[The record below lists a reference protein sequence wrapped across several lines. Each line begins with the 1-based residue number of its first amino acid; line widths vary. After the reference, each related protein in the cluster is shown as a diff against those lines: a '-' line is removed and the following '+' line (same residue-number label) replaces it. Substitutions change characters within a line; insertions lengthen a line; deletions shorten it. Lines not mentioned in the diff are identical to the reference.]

1 MKKELLDKV
10 ILVTGGSGGIGNAI
24 VNQLSNSG
32 AKVIST
38 YNHNIPVSVSDKNII
53 WIQSNL
59 INPEDQDNIIS
70 FTLKNFGKI
79 DILVNC
85 AGILEPGNFLSLSKE
100 KLKEMIDL
108 NLTSVLMII
117 QKILVV
123 MKGQGF
129 GHIVNIGSLGAIVPM
144 PYSAVY
150 CATKFALRGFSFS
163 LSEELK
169 GTGVN
174 ISLITP
180 GSVKTKMLKYEAKN
194 EYSSISFLSKPINAE
209 KVANAVLKLI
219 HKPKVELIIPRSQG
233 IPSKLLVFS
242 PKLFSGLYKILHR
255 IGIST
260 KKKYLL
266 RF

>member
-38 YNHNIPVSVSDKNII
+38 YNHNIPVSVSDKNTH
-53 WIQSNL
+53 WIKANL
-59 INPEDQDNIIS
+59 INPEDQDNVIS

-79 DILVNC
+79 DIVVNC
-85 AGILEPGNFLSLSKE
+85 AGILEPGNFLSLSNE

-123 MKGQGF
+123 MKDQGF
-129 GHIVNIGSLGAIVPM
+129 GHIINIGSLGAIVPM

-169 GTGVN
+169 GTGIN
-174 ISLITP
+174 FSLVTP
-180 GSVKTKMLKYEAKN
+180 GSVITKMLKHESQSEDSA
-194 EYSSISFLSKPINAE
+194 ISFTSKPITPIKA
-209 KVANAVLKLI
+209 ANTVLKVI
-219 HKPKVELIIPRSQG
+219 QKPSIETIIPSSQS
-233 IPSKLLVFS
+233 IPSKLLAFS
-242 PKLFSGLYKILHR
+242 PALFSKLYKILHR
-255 IGIST
+255 MGVAG
-260 KKKYLL
+260 KKKYIL